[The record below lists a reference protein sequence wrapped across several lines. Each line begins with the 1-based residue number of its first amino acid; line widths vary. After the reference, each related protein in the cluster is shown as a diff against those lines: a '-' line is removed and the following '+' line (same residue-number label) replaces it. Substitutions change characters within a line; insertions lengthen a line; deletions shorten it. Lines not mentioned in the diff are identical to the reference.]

1 MKLAKHIIVDLDAI
15 LNGIRYNR
23 IEDKAVKS
31 VLLKEHLALHKVA
44 IEAMAVKDEITRKFQ
59 EDWME
64 EIAAIEKARAENK
77 PICKS
82 AKLAEAEADANNT
95 LDEIFSEEVDID
107 ITAVD
112 KDAVLDNAGDITF
125 GQIAYLV
132 DNGII
137 E

>member
-44 IEAMAVKDEITRKFQ
+44 SEAMAVKDEISRKFQ

-82 AKLAEAEADANNT
+82 TKLAEAEADANKT

-125 GQIAYLV
+125 GQIAFLV

-137 E
+137 A